1 MPGREGGIGEMNGLE
16 RIRKVLKHEQL
27 DRVPVFPLV
36 HFGTAHVGGAKIG
49 EFSTDGKTNAHCLIT
64 AYRKCGYDGVHPGVD
79 VTVEGEAVGSKVEYP
94 EDNIPFVVESFLKT
108 PDLNK
113 LEMPD
118 PHKAGRMP
126 MIIESTRICSEEIG
140 QEAYICAVIMGPLNC
155 ASQIRG
161 VESLMFDFIDR
172 PEFVEEFLD
181 FTTELEIRFG
191 KALLEAG
198 AHSFIIGE
206 ALCSPAFIS
215 PQFYR
220 RFVVPRQKK
229 LISALL
235 DYGAESTILH
245 ICADTSSIMED
256 YAVKTGTTVV
266 DLDWQVDMGWALNL
280 PDMKKAGVA
289 VRGNLNPAGRLL
301 SGTPKDVMNEA
312 KGLIEKAGKE
322 GRFILGSG
330 CDINPDSLPANV
342 RAMVEAAK
350 QFGRYPM

>member
-1 MPGREGGIGEMNGLE
+1 MNGLE
-16 RIRKVLKHEQL
+16 RIRKVLKSEQP

-36 HFGTAHVGGAKIG
+36 HFGTAHVGGVKIR

-64 AYRKCGYDGVHPGVD
+64 AYRECGYDGVHPGVD
-79 VTVEGEAVGSKVEYP
+79 VTVEGEAAGSKVEYP
-94 EDNIPFVVESFLKT
+94 EDNIPFVVETFLSS
-108 PDLNK
+108 PDLDK

-118 PHKAGRMP
+118 PNKAGRMP
-126 MIIESTRICSEEIG
+126 MIIESTRICAQEIG
-140 QEAYICAVIMGPLNC
+140 DEAYVCSVIMGPLNC

-161 VESLMFDFIDR
+161 VENLMFDFIDR
-172 PEFVEEFLD
+172 PDFVNEFLD

-191 KALLEAG
+191 KALLDAG

-220 RFVVPRQKK
+220 RFVVPKQKS

-256 YAVKTGTTVV
+256 YAVNTATTIV
-266 DLDWQVDMGWALNL
+266 DLDWQVDVAQALDL
-280 PDMKKAGVA
+280 PSVKKAGVA
-289 VRGNLNPAGRLL
+289 ARGNLNPAGKLL
-301 SGTPKDVMNEA
+301 SGTPEDVMQEA
-312 KGLIEKAGKE
+312 KALIERTGRS

-342 RAMVEAAK
+342 GALVEASK
-350 QFGRYPM
+350 RFGQYPV